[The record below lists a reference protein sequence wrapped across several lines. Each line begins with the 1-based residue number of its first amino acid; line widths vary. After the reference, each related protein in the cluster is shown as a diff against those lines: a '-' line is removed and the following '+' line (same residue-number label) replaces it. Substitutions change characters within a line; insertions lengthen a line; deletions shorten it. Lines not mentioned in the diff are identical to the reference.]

1 MATISTFPSSVL
13 ESSLTSDKNA
23 TQSLQV
29 FHETIYTSIYAM
41 THGELRMEVIDWL
54 RFGHAKHRPRARGEE
69 RRERIPDMISIHECS
84 PEVKE
89 RLVPV

>member
-1 MATISTFPSSVL
+1 
-13 ESSLTSDKNA
+13 
-23 TQSLQV
+23 
-29 FHETIYTSIYAM
+29 M
-41 THGELRMEVIDWL
+41 TRGELRMEVIDWL
-54 RFGHAKHRPRARGEE
+54 RFGHTKHRPRARGEE